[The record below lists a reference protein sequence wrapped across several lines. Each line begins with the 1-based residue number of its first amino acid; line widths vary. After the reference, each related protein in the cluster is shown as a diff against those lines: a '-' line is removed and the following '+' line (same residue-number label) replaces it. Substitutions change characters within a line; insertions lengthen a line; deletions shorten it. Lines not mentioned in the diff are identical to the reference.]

1 MAAQALG
8 PSPDRDDPCSL
19 LNGVYSRSSSH
30 GLTPTT
36 QDENTARRAERA
48 RRPRSAEGETVGGYF
63 RNSRRHVRRRT
74 PGKHENAAQRRP
86 QSLDRDSV
94 KGFGPAERSE
104 KVVFGIADATCIST
118 PYRTKTQRE
127 ESPIAS
133 HAAVVWQPRLWARRA
148 GRRWL
153 SSQQTPPQWS
163 HLPQWFSDSASPPV
177 PYPSASAAAG
187 WERVTRFRAR
197 KVRALL
203 CVRGEGSAGPSG
215 H

>member
-1 MAAQALG
+1 MPRILGG
-8 PSPDRDDPCSL
+8 PSAICWRIPCSSVQDAGRL
-19 LNGVYSRSSSH
+19 WDAQKALRPRPR
-30 GLTPTT
+30 GLGTKALRPGSADCRRTCARTPRTYESAT
-36 QDENTARRAERA
+36 QRRA
-48 RRPRSAEGETVGGYF
+48 
-63 RNSRRHVRRRT
+63 
-74 PGKHENAAQRRP
+74 